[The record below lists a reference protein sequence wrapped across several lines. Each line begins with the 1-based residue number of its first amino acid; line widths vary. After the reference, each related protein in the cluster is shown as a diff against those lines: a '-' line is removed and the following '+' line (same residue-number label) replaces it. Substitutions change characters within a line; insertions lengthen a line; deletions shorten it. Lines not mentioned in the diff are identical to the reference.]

1 MPSDGRTC
9 LSGPANGLLFRHGCA
24 TVPSQA
30 RQDVSSCGQDLLL
43 GQAALQREVTRSIPV
58 AGRDCCGIGAL
69 NLGPMCGAATLIAR
83 PSPRAARMQPVM
95 PLYARDEKAPSA
107 VWAAD
112 VPLARHC
119 SARLTEPGPSF
130 SKPPTAVHAV
140 RAGQATAG
148 IEMSWAAGSSGVGWI
163 RQLVP
168 FHRRARSIPP
178 ELVNVNPTAVQAAGA
193 GQATPVSWPP
203 PAAVGVGWMRQLVPF
218 HRSARV
224 PRSEPPTARQADG
237 PVQSTPGRLANW
249 TPGGLGVGWMRQLVP
264 FHRSA
269 TVCTIPAA
277 ECCSPVV
284 VQADGAVQDTAPR
297 KVCTAPAGLGL
308 GTMAHFCPFHRSVND
323 LTGPSGEGL
332 VE

>member
-69 NLGPMCGAATLIAR
+69 NLGPMCGAATPIAK
-83 PSPRAARMQPVM
+83 PSPRAARMQPAM

-112 VPLARHC
+112 VPFPRHR

-130 SKPPTAVHAV
+130 SNPPTAVQAA

-148 IEMSWAAGSSGVGWI
+148 GEMSCAAGSSGVGWM
-163 RQLVP
+163 RHLVP
-168 FHRRARSIPP
+168 SQRSARIIPP
-178 ELVNVNPTAVQAAGA
+178 EGVNVNPTAVHAAGA
-193 GQATPVSWPP
+193 GQASPVSCPP
-203 PAAVGVGWMRQLVPF
+203 GEVGMGWMRQLVPF

-224 PRSEPPTARQADG
+224 PWSELPTARQADG
-237 PVQSTPGRLANW
+237 PVQAKPCRLANW
-249 TPGGLGVGWMRQLVP
+249 AFGGLGVGWMRQVVP

-277 ECCSPVV
+277 ECCSPEV
-284 VQADGAVQDTAPR
+284 VQAEGAVQDTAPR

-308 GTMAHFCPFHRSVND
+308 GTMAHFFPFHRSVKD
-323 LTGPSGEGL
+323 SVGPSGEEL